1 MLCTNAIRQIA
12 LNTILRSRLGGGVT
26 TVVVVIGLLL
36 ILTVLQRLRWPRPAA
51 CGAQRSL
58 NKTRMPVIA
67 ECRRSKGHNA
77 MRFLTLPAI
86 GASRRRCELTRKLT
100 LTYDFRLMFHSDSR
114 SRWDRCRVCLI
125 IYYLQA
131 VEDTRPLCRTATHR
145 RRRRRTPRSIV

>member
-1 MLCTNAIRQIA
+1 MLCTNAIRQVA
-12 LNTILRSRLGGGVT
+12 LTTILRSPIGGGVT

-36 ILTVLQRLRWPRPAA
+36 LLTVLQRLRWPRPAA

-67 ECRRSKGHNA
+67 ECRRSKGHNV

-86 GASRRRCELTRKLT
+86 GASRRRCEVTSKLT
-100 LTYDFRLMFHSDSR
+100 LTYDFPLMFHSDPR

-131 VEDTRPLCRTATHR
+131 VEDTRPL
-145 RRRRRTPRSIV
+145 

>member
-12 LNTILRSRLGGGVT
+12 LTTILRSPVGGGVT
-26 TVVVVIGLLL
+26 
-36 ILTVLQRLRWPRPAA
+36 TVLQRLRWPRPAA

-67 ECRRSKGHNA
+67 ECRRSKGHNV

-86 GASRRRCELTRKLT
+86 GASRRRCEVTRKLT
-100 LTYDFRLMFHSDSR
+100 LTYDFILMCHSDSR

-125 IYYLQA
+125 ISYLQA